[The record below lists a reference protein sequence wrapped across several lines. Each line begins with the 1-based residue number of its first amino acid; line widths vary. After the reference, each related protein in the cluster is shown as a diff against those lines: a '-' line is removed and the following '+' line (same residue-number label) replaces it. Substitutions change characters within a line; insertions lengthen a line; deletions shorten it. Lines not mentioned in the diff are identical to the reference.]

1 MRCPQAGKLLP
12 CQGNP
17 RETLLK
23 DPLSACSCFA
33 LPQSQPL
40 ALSQIGVYILL
51 IVLYSIIVFVCSVQ
65 SDWHTAEAFTGSF
78 GARGIYYS
86 IVLAPSSLL
95 FLVRHFTGIYIHMSK
110 TKLLVHK
117 LSFMVYSPMS
127 K

>member
-1 MRCPQAGKLLP
+1 MLLLCTASISTTRIEPNRC
-12 CQGNP
+12 
-17 RETLLK
+17 
-23 DPLSACSCFA
+23 
-33 LPQSQPL
+33 
-40 ALSQIGVYILL
+40 IYILL

-86 IVLAPSSLL
+86 IVLAPSSFLLLAVRPGATSSLL
-95 FLVRHFTGIYIHMSK
+95 FLVRHFTGIYIYIHMSK